1 MKHVLVGL
9 ILFGYSFQYNQ
20 AFASSDIERS
30 GERIGR
36 WCDTAIP
43 AMPEQDYIIEIWKSA
58 NGGYSYHQIFKT
70 KTSDIP
76 SMNSYVAKKIKGSWQ
91 IQSGFGEYA
100 RIGDDGGLKIY
111 DGQGFIR
118 KAIPVGPWAKPGE
131 CRTIP
136 PR

>member
-1 MKHVLVGL
+1 MKYVLAGL
-9 ILFGYSFQYNQ
+9 ILSGCGLGCTQ

-36 WCDTAIP
+36 WCDTPIP

-70 KTSDIP
+70 KASAIP
-76 SMNSYVAKKIKGSWQ
+76 SMNSYAAKKINGSWQ
-91 IQSGFGEYA
+91 IQSGFGENA
-100 RIGDDGGLKIY
+100 RIDDDGGLRIY

-118 KAIPVGPWAKPGE
+118 KAFPVGPSAKPGE
-131 CRTIP
+131 CRSTP
-136 PR
+136 SR